1 MCHALKSQG
10 QAIALTNEE
19 HDLKKKKISHIKSR
33 RLKLV
38 KGWYECRYEQ
48 QSPSL
53 IAIVMVRMHHTV
65 FEYFS
70 PRTSIYIFDFIQPL
84 ARIFSEFHWG
94 GNTATLHETHE

>member
-1 MCHALKSQG
+1 MCLAVNSQG

-19 HDLKKKKISHIKSR
+19 HDLKKKISHIKSR

-38 KGWYECRYEQ
+38 KGRYECRYEQ

-70 PRTSIYIFDFIQPL
+70 PRASIYIFDFIQPL
-84 ARIFSEFHWG
+84 ARIFSEFQLWG
-94 GNTATLHETHE
+94 GEHCYIP